1 MAHLADTFSRHR
13 VEPGRAAMS
22 REQLDFLRF
31 EQVAAFYRNA
41 APGTFGSLFAAVI
54 LAGMLHLTGAIPLR
68 SMLIFDALV
77 ASSVAGRF
85 ALLHTYARAKPK
97 HAEWRKW
104 GIAATLS
111 ALAGGIAWGSAT
123 VFLMVDGRAD
133 LQLLVFLTCAGMA
146 AGSITAFGTFLP
158 AYYCSLFPMMVPT
171 VIWSMVQSD
180 TLHWTYAI
188 LCLLWIV
195 IMAMLART
203 FSRILV
209 ESLTLQF
216 ENLALANGLRQQKEV
231 AEAANVAK
239 SRFLAAASHDL
250 RQPVHAIEM
259 FVGAL
264 ASQPMSNDGRRL
276 VAQIKGSVDSL
287 GGLFNSILDI
297 SRLDAGIV
305 DSRPRPFPIAPL
317 LERICRDERQVA
329 ERKNVEVRLVQSGAI
344 VEADPVLLERI
355 LRNLISNAARYTETG
370 RILIGCRRGKRL
382 SIEVWDTG
390 PGISDVHRE
399 LIFQEFFQVGN
410 PERSRTRGLGLGLA
424 IVRRLSGILH
434 MPVTLTSVP
443 GKGSVFRIAVP
454 LAADVIEVPRE
465 LPDDPA
471 VFDFQRKLRILVIDD
486 EPEIQAAMQALLGA
500 WGHAVVAAGSG
511 DDIMTQI
518 EGLTT
523 RPDLIISD
531 YRLRAGENGLDAIKR
546 LRARFDDR
554 LPAILITG
562 DTAPDR
568 LREAAASGC
577 FLMHKP
583 ISNARLRAAITNLT
597 KPDEAGAFSSE
608 VGTGSREENATK

>member
-1 MAHLADTFSRHR
+1 MAHLADIFSSHR
-13 VEPGRAAMS
+13 PKPGRAAMS

-41 APGTFGSLFAAVI
+41 APGAFGSLFAAVI
-54 LAGMLHLTGAIPLR
+54 LAGMLFYIGGIPLR

-77 ASSVAGRF
+77 GTSIAGRF
-85 ALLHTYARAKPK
+85 VLLRAYARAKPE
-97 HAEWRKW
+97 HADWRRW

-111 ALAGGIAWGSAT
+111 ALAGGVAWGSAT
-123 VFLMVDGRAD
+123 LFLMVDGRAD
-133 LQLLVFLTCAGMA
+133 LQLLVFLTAAGMS

-171 VIWSMVQSD
+171 VIWSMFQSD

-188 LCLLWIV
+188 LSLLWIV

-209 ESLTLQF
+209 ESLSLQF
-216 ENLALANGLRQQKEV
+216 ENLSLANSLRQQKEV

-264 ASQPMSNDGRRL
+264 AGQPMSSDARRL
-276 VAQIKGSVDSL
+276 VGQIKGSVDSL

-305 DSRPRPFPIAPL
+305 DARPRPFPIAPL

-329 ERKNVEVRLVQSGAI
+329 DRKNVDVRLMHSSAI

-355 LRNLISNAARYTETG
+355 LRNLISNAARYTEAG

-390 PGISDVHRE
+390 PGISEAHRE

-410 PERSRTRGLGLGLA
+410 SERSRTRGLGLGLA

-434 MPVTLTSVP
+434 MPVTLESVQ
-443 GKGSVFRIAVP
+443 GKGSAFKVSVP
-454 LAADVIEVPRE
+454 LSVEAIEMPHGV
-465 LPDDPA
+465 PDDSA
-471 VFDFQRKLRILVIDD
+471 VFDFQRKLRIFVIDD
-486 EPEIQAAMQALLGA
+486 EPEIQVAMQALLGA

-511 DDIMTQI
+511 DDIIAQI
-518 EGLTT
+518 DGMKTP
-523 RPDLIISD
+523 PDLVISD
-531 YRLRAGENGLDAIKR
+531 YRLRGGENGLHAIKR
-546 LRARFDDR
+546 LRERFDGG

-597 KPDEAGAFSSE
+597 KPDEGRP
-608 VGTGSREENATK
+608 V